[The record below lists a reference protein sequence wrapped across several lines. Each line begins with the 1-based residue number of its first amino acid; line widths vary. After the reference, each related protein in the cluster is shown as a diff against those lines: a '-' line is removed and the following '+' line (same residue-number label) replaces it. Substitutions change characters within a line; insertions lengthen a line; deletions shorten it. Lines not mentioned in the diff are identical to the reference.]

1 MSCRQAREVLAQA
14 NVPVETRDIFKQ
26 PLSAAELRRLAG
38 DRPIA
43 EIFSW
48 KSPTARQQ
56 GLQPGILSDDEL
68 IQRMI
73 EEPRLIRRPIVQ
85 ADDRVII
92 GLDRAALAG
101 LRTGAAT

>member
-1 MSCRQAREVLAQA
+1 MSCRHAREALAQA
-14 NVPVETRDIFKQ
+14 NVPFETRDIFKQ
-26 PLSAAELRRLAG
+26 PLTAAELRRLAG

-56 GLQPGILSDDEL
+56 GLKLDDLSGDDL
-68 IQRMI
+68 IRLMT

-85 ADDRVII
+85 AGDRVII
-92 GLDRAALAG
+92 GLDRAAIASLG
-101 LRTGAAT
+101 TG